1 MIINFDSFVD
11 GDEAGENNLDVFR
24 FGDIFFLSC
33 VRKLLFLSWVE
44 LDINSYFIS
53 ISLWLTFTGHGI
65 DSHVYFWGMASRARS
80 LNSIFMMINCEFYS
94 RSRGS
99 KKVNSF
105 EIPLHNYENW
115 ILLRLLTSTWV
126 DLKVHFQRFSSLKIE
141 KKKDSSCSSQNMKI
155 LRGIIRTNFFHL
167 FSLVCCFDSYSLV
180 PHTPAPTHVRFL
192 TLANCDFLLSPLSAS
207 SHFACLI
214 RKKFVAKICPK
225 WEKKLHIREC
235 GWKAGFEGVG
245 SKEVDRKP
253 IHKLQNRSF
262 ERAKTFF

>member
-126 DLKVHFQRFSSLKIE
+126 DLKVQVDFHLWKL
-141 KKKDSSCSSQNMKI
+141 KKKKIHLVRLKTWKFFEASSEQISFI
-155 LRGIIRTNFFHL
+155 YFLL
-167 FSLVCCFDSYSLV
+167 FAVL
-180 PHTPAPTHVRFL
+180 TPTH
-192 TLANCDFLLSPLSAS
+192 LSPTPQHPLTYA
-207 SHFACLI
+207 F
-214 RKKFVAKICPK
+214 
-225 WEKKLHIREC
+225 
-235 GWKAGFEGVG
+235 
-245 SKEVDRKP
+245 
-253 IHKLQNRSF
+253 
-262 ERAKTFF
+262 